1 MWKILLQE
9 FLGDLKV
16 QRTRALLTFFAVAW
30 GTLSVVL
37 LLAFGEGLKRTLN
50 DGLLGAGER
59 IFMIYG
65 GETGVSFAG
74 LPLGRPIQLVEED
87 LDLLRRSIPDID
99 MGSVSY
105 GAWGVSFQV
114 DRKRANAYLE
124 GAGPDHEAMRHMFPA
139 DGSRFL
145 NQRDMDLRRRVV
157 FLGDVLAGRLF
168 DPGVDPVGRP
178 VTIDGLPFTVIG
190 VLQKK
195 FQDSSN
201 NGPDAE
207 RAVIP
212 SSTYRTIYGTRFV
225 EHLIVRPRDASLGPS
240 VKKEIYRV
248 LGRKYR
254 FDPADER
261 ALGMWDFL
269 ESAKQNMAVGLG
281 IQVFMGLVGAFTL
294 LVAGVGVANIMY
306 VVVRERTHEIGLKMA
321 LGARKRH
328 IMAQFLFEAMAIAV
342 SGGMVGLAVAAALVL
357 GVDAIPAGDNPA
369 MEYLLNPKLSWPI
382 ALLCVGT
389 LILVGLVA
397 GILPA
402 RRAAQVDPVE
412 SLRYE

>member
-1 MWKILLQE
+1 MWTILFQE
-9 FLGDLKV
+9 FLGDLKA

-30 GTLSVVL
+30 GTLSVAL
-37 LLAFGEGLKRTLN
+37 LLAFGEGLKRTVR

-59 IFMIYG
+59 IFG
-65 GETGVSFAG
+65 GETSKSFAG
-74 LPLGRPIQLVEED
+74 LPLGRSIGLVDED
-87 LDLLRRSIPDID
+87 LELLRRSIPELDR
-99 MGSVSY
+99 GSVSY
-105 GAWGVSFQV
+105 GSWGVTYQV
-114 DRKRANAYLE
+114 GRTKTTAYLE
-124 GAGPDHEAMRHMFPA
+124 GADPDHEEMRHMFPA

-145 NQRDMDLRRRVV
+145 NQRDLLLRRRVV
-157 FLGDVLAGRLF
+157 FLGNELAGRLF
-168 DPGVDPVGRP
+168 EAGVDPVGRT
-178 VTIDGLPFTVIG
+178 VTIDGLPFTVVG
-190 VLQKK
+190 VLKKK

-207 RAVIP
+207 RGVIP
-212 SSTYRTIYGTRFV
+212 SSTYKTIYGNRYV
-225 EHLIVRPRDASLGPS
+225 ESLIVRPRDASLGPA
-240 VKKEIYRV
+240 VKQQIYQV

-254 FDPADER
+254 FDPTDER
-261 ALGMWDFL
+261 ALGIWDFL
-269 ESAKQNMAVGLG
+269 ESAKESLAVGLG
-281 IQVFMGLVGAFTL
+281 IQIFMGLVGAFTL

-306 VVVRERTHEIGLKMA
+306 VVVRERTQEIGVKLA

-342 SGGMVGLAVAAALVL
+342 SGGLTGLAVATAIVL
-357 GVDAIPAGDNPA
+357 GVDAIPQGDNPA
-369 MEYLLNPKLSWPI
+369 MQYLLNPKLPWSI

-389 LILVGLVA
+389 LVAVGLAA